1 MWLAWARLCFTIGWN
16 RERGLVPIVWYLLGH
31 FTPLGYAI
39 LVPSTIL
46 FGLILPF
53 NQLILMLNWPFR
65 TPIAHPVD
73 VICRPCWFC
82 NSLGMV
88 WPIPAP
94 SSPRGGGTSPR
105 RTGPRCTLY
114 PNTWDLVLRCQKNL
128 RLRNVTFKFDTQWKF
143 NRGCLVFNC
152 GWDDGRLRG
161 PEWRTTTPPAHH
173 PPDGWCLSCDLV
185 CGWTWTWVK
194 IWFHLGNLF
203 WRCRSYI

>member
-1 MWLAWARLCFTIGWN
+1 MCDLHGLGYVSQLDETV
-16 RERGLVPIVWYLLGH
+16 RGLVPIVWYLLGH

-46 FGLILPF
+46 FDLILPF
-53 NQLILMLNWPFR
+53 NRLILMLNWPFCI
-65 TPIAHPVD
+65 PIAHPVD

-128 RLRNVTFKFDTQWKF
+128 RLRNVTSNRLLQIWHQWKF

-152 GWDDGRLRG
+152 GWDDGRLG
-161 PEWRTTTPPAHH
+161 PRMKNYH
-173 PPDGWCLSCDLV
+173 PTSTSSTGWMMPQLWLSL
-185 CGWTWTWVK
+185 WM
-194 IWFHLGNLF
+194 NLNL
-203 WRCRSYI
+203 S